1 MALQDYFVN
10 IPKKQL
16 LLLAV
21 LALGAVGFGY
31 YSLLL
36 KPAFAEKAK
45 LQEELQSL
53 QVQLAQK
60 RRLSSRKP
68 ALEWEIKDLEAKL
81 EAVKAQL
88 PTDKEI
94 PSLLTQV
101 NTQGRQAG
109 LDFLLFKPGKGVN
122 RGFYTE
128 IPIELRVEGT
138 YHALGV
144 FFDRVSKMPRIVNVS
159 DLKIE
164 GLGGKKGPQA
174 TLTAEFTATT
184 YTFTGGSGSG
194 TQGGT

>member
-1 MALQDYFVN
+1 MAVQDYFAN

-16 LLLAV
+16 ILLAV
-21 LALGAVGFGY
+21 LALGAVGFGS

-36 KPAFAEKAK
+36 KPALAEKAR

-53 QVQLAQK
+53 QAQLVQK
-60 RRLSSRKP
+60 RRLALRKA
-68 ALEWEIKDLEAKL
+68 ALEREIKALEARL
-81 EAVKAQL
+81 EEVKAQL
-88 PTDKEI
+88 PAEKEI

-109 LDFLLFKPGKGVN
+109 LDFLLFKPGKGVS

-138 YHALGV
+138 YHALGI

-159 DLKIE
+159 DLKID
-164 GLGGKKGPQA
+164 GLGGKKGTQA
-174 TLTAEFTATT
+174 TVTAEFTAMT